1 MINIGITGTLSSG
14 KSTVAKLISGG
25 KYPLFSA
32 DKSVKNLYTKKFFIK
47 KIKKKFNIKNTKGVK
62 QRIKSI
68 IKNDKKKLKELELI
82 VHPLVR
88 KEMRVFLKKK
98 GKIKIF
104 EIPLLIESKLN
115 KHFDLIVNIAAQK
128 KLRLNDDQVYSNIH
142 KYGNTTAAS
151 IPIALS
157 EALSEGRISK
167 GDQIIFASFGSGFTW
182 ASSLMKW

>member
-14 KSTVAKLISGG
+14 KSTVAKIISGG
-25 KYPLFSA
+25 KYPFFSA

-47 KIKKKFNIKNTKGVK
+47 KIKKKFNLKNSKGIK

-128 KLRLNDDQVYSNIH
+128 KLRLKRYLR
-142 KYGNTTAAS
+142 KGGNK
-151 IPIALS
+151 
-157 EALSEGRISK
+157 E
-167 GDQIIFASFGSGFTW
+167 IFTILDNRQFKNKKKIKNCDYVIYNNK
-182 ASSLMKW
+182 SLKNLKKKVNKLKKRL